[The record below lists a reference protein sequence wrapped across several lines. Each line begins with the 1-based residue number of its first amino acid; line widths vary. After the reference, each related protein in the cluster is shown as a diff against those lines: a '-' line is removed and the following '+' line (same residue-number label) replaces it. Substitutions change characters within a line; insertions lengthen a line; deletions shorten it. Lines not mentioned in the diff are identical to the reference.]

1 MSVPLPRALYKLK
14 SEDGQIFM
22 VERIPMKY
30 SSFINQKFIDLGI
43 NDRNCDKVD
52 PILVPCHSSA
62 FEKIIEWL
70 YHHQHKYPSGLDCRY
85 ADLDDWDKEFFKMQS
100 GELFELISATHSL
113 GIKEMM
119 NMGCSAAA
127 QLINGKSTKEMREI
141 LGIRTDEERMELA
154 LANGGEGSSTT
165 SFVVDKNFN

>member
-43 NDRNCDKVD
+43 NDRNCDK
-52 PILVPCHSSA
+52 
-62 FEKIIEWL
+62 IIEWL
-70 YHHQHKYPSGLDCRY
+70 YHHQHKYPTGLDCRY